1 MTPAFV
7 ATEVAARQTVAAPRT
22 RSNER
27 NRCVGLQS
35 ESARVAERRLA
46 EPRLESRCGRAAS
59 GLVLV
64 ATLVAATLMACHKP
78 RSTEKAAADTTAG
91 VRLANPASKNCVDKG
106 GTLAI
111 EQDPSGGQ
119 FGVCSFPENHQCEEW
134 AMLRGHCPVGGIKV
148 TGFVTPASRF
158 CGITGGEYSTTGESN
173 TAAETG
179 TCVLPSGEKCDADA
193 YFRRTCPPTKSS
205 AVFSRP
211 FEAAG

>member
-1 MTPAFV
+1 MKRRRARLAV
-7 ATEVAARQTVAAPRT
+7 QLVLATAVLAG
-22 RSNER
+22 
-27 NRCVGLQS
+27 C
-35 ESARVAERRLA
+35 ERRPDTA
-46 EPRLESRCGRAAS
+46 DKPAS
-59 GLVLV
+59 
-64 ATLVAATLMACHKP
+64 
-78 RSTEKAAADTTAG
+78 DTAG
-91 VRLANPASKNCVDKG
+91 VRLANPASKYCVDKG

-158 CGITGGEYSTTGESN
+158 CGITGGQYSTTGVSN

-179 TCVLPSGEKCDADA
+179 TCVLPTGEKCDADA